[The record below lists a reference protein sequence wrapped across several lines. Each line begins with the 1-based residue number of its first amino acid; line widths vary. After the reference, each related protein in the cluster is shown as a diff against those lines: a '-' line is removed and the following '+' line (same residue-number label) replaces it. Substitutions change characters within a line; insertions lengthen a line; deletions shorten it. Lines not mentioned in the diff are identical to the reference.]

1 MHQAAFDFVTAT
13 IRAHGARG
21 PVYEIGS
28 RNINGSIRMLFSV
41 AEGYHGI
48 DLEDGPDVDAVA
60 DAATYVPPVVP
71 QTVVCCEVLEH
82 ADTAEQIVRQ
92 AAQVLAPGG
101 RVILT
106 MAGPC
111 RMPHSAVD
119 GGQLRAGEFYRNVT
133 PDMLRDWLRGFEH
146 IALTENADAGD
157 LYATAVKP

>member
-1 MHQAAFDFVTAT
+1 MHPAAFDFVTAT

-28 RNINGSIRMLFSV
+28 RNVNGSIRGLFPD

-48 DLEDGPDVDAVA
+48 DLVDGPDVDAVA

-71 QTVVCCEVLEH
+71 RTVVCCEVLEH

-92 AAQVLAPGG
+92 AARVLAPGG

-119 GGQLRAGEFYRNVT
+119 GGQLRAGEFYRNVS
-133 PDMLRDWLRGFEH
+133 PGVLRAWLSDF
-146 IALTENADAGD
+146 ADVAVVENTDAGD
-157 LYATAVKP
+157 VYATAVKP

>member
-1 MHQAAFDFVTAT
+1 MHQAALDFVTNT
-13 IRAHGARG
+13 VRAHGVSG

-28 RNINGSIRMLFSV
+28 RNVNGGVRGLFPSD
-41 AEGYHGI
+41 GYHGI
-48 DLEDGPDVDAVA
+48 DLSDGLGVDAVA
-60 DAATYVPPVVP
+60 DAASYVPPLVP

-82 ADTAEQIVRQ
+82 ADQADQIVHQ
-92 AAQVLAPGG
+92 IASVLAPGG

-111 RMPHSAVD
+111 RMPHSGLD

-133 PDMLRDWLRGFEH
+133 PDLLRSWLRDFVQVEVV
-146 IALTENADAGD
+146 ENEGPAD